1 MLQEDR
7 EYLRIFVGKNADYY
21 ISKWEE
27 LGEGNKIS
35 WNWSAFFFGLIWF
48 AYRKMYP
55 HTFAML
61 IFNIILYAVQVK
73 FNTLGFVA
81 LITNLSI
88 SILIGMFGNYL
99 YYDYAKSKLEEIKKQ
114 TVDEKKL
121 YVELARNGGTSIAT
135 AFGIFILYLI
145 TLSIIEYGLT
155 EANNEDFRRE
165 KSVSI
170 RDS

>member
-1 MLQEDR
+1 MLPEER

-27 LGEGNKIS
+27 LGEEKKFS
-35 WNWSAFFFGLIWF
+35 WNWPAFFFGLLWF

-61 IFNIILYAVQVK
+61 IFNIILYIVQVK
-73 FNTLGFVA
+73 FNTA
-81 LITNLSI
+81 EIIIAITNLSI

-99 YYDYAKSKLEEIKKQ
+99 YYDYAKSKVEEIKNQ
-114 TVDEKKL
+114 VQDEKKL

-135 AFGIFILYLI
+135 AFGVFVLYLI
-145 TLSIIEYGLT
+145 ALSIINHSLT
-155 EANNEDFRRE
+155 EVNDEDTGRE
-165 KSVSI
+165 KSISF
-170 RDS
+170 RNS